1 MLPNLSG
8 LSLTAAPAA
17 PAAPTAPVGMRTEQ
31 GLRRDDRPESP
42 RRDSMR
48 SDDGKDDKEDP
59 NTFYFYGAMGE
70 KLKMNTSL
78 NKWVFIDLPLSDYVI
93 KLSARDGD
101 GFLAHLTQISGFI
114 PYAYELY
121 AFFKTPL
128 NMARIQPLEGVSDPS
143 RNRDHPYVY
152 GVAN

>member
-17 PAAPTAPVGMRTEQ
+17 SVGMRTEQ

-48 SDDGKDDKEDP
+48 SDDGKDDTDP
-59 NTFYFYGAMGE
+59 NIFYFYGAMGE

-78 NKWVFIDLPLSDYVI
+78 NQWVFIDLPLSDTVI